1 MLWELGM
8 VRHLSTSTCSNSPMA
23 NLNATLDDDLSQR
36 ACKGPNDRVKPIIS
50 GRLTREVSI

>member
-1 MLWELGM
+1 M

-23 NLNATLDDDLSQR
+23 NLNATLDDDLGQR